1 MLNETYPLYLANQP
15 QTPNTALPVHHKVSG
30 EIVTRV
36 AKADAS
42 MVEDAIAAAER
53 AREPMKRLAPWK
65 RAEVLN
71 HCVTRFEER
80 QDELAEALA
89 YEAGKPIKDARG
101 EVLRLIDTFRIA
113 AGEATRFY
121 GHYESL
127 AISQRADGYEAL
139 VKHVPIGPC
148 AFITPFNFP
157 LNLVAHKVA
166 PAIAA
171 GCPFVLKPASATP
184 VGALIIGGILAET
197 DLPEGAFSIL
207 PMSTATAQPLIE
219 DDRIKLLSFTGSHDV
234 GWGLKAKAG
243 KKRVLLELGGNAGC
257 IVDKDA
263 DLDRTADRI
272 TFGAFYQSGQSC
284 ISVQRLFIHQEIYDD
299 LLSKLVE
306 RANGLQAG
314 DPLDESTS
322 LGPMITE
329 GDAIRLEE
337 WTQEAVEHGARVLC
351 GGVRDGVF
359 FKATYLEGVK
369 DNDRISCRE
378 AFGPVAVV
386 EPFTDFKEAVT
397 RVNDS
402 VYGLQAGVFTKN
414 LDHAFYAWNEI
425 ETGGIVINDI
435 PSMRVD
441 SMPYGGVKDSGLGRE
456 GVRYSMEEMSEKRL
470 MVLTR
475 AGEL

>member
-1 MLNETYPLYLANQP
+1 MLQPTYPLYLANRALTTE
-15 QTPNTALPVHHKVSG
+15 QTLEVINKFNGTVETRVSRADG
-30 EIVTRV
+30 EIV
-36 AKADAS
+36 
-42 MVEDAIAAAER
+42 EQAIAAAHDAR
-53 AREPMKRLAPWK
+53 ASMRTLPPWK
-65 RAEVLN
+65 RAEVLEQ
-71 HCVTRFEER
+71 CVDAFNDRRE
-80 QDELAEALA
+80 ELAEALA
-89 YEAGKPIKDARG
+89 IEAGKPIKDARG
-101 EVLRLIDTFRIA
+101 EVLRLIDTFKIA

-121 GHYESL
+121 GHFESL

-207 PMSTATAQPLIE
+207 PMDSTTASPLIE
-219 DDRIKLLSFTGSHDV
+219 DDRLKLLSFTGSHDV

-257 IVDKDA
+257 IVDEGA
-263 DLDRTADRI
+263 DLEQAAARI

-284 ISVQRLFIHQEIYDD
+284 ISVQRLFIHDSLYDA
-299 LLSKLVE
+299 LVPLLVE
-306 RANGLQAG
+306 KAQALTMG
-314 DPLDESTS
+314 DPLKETTS

-329 GDAIRLEE
+329 KDAIRLEQ
-337 WTQEAVEHGARVLC
+337 WTEEAVAHGAKLLC
-351 GGVRDGVF
+351 GGKREGIF
-359 FKATYLEGVK
+359 FPATYLEGAGDR
-369 DNDRISCRE
+369 DNITCRE
-378 AFGPVAVV
+378 AFGPIATL
-386 EPFTDFKEAVT
+386 ERFTDFKEAVK

-402 VYGLQAGVFTKN
+402 MYGLQAGVFTPN

-425 ETGGIVINDI
+425 ETGGVVINDI

-470 MVLTR
+470 MVLNR
-475 AGEL
+475 AGRL